1 MPGQVLKTTRI
12 DTVTFLVSLAAL
24 TLVACSNEPE
34 APTPTS
40 VEEQTPA
47 PATADADSSPPSPT
61 VEPTQIERSGDSQNA
76 TRGRAVR
83 LKVGEVAIYESE
95 GLEVR
100 FLSVVEDSRC
110 PTSAQCI
117 QAGRARVSIQVRAN
131 AGNHAILTIEVSGSD
146 DRRTRV
152 VGAHT
157 LTVLELEP
165 YPEIGASDPDYVS
178 TVLVGLS
185 LVE

>member
-1 MPGQVLKTTRI
+1 MPGQVLKTARI

-34 APTPTS
+34 APTPT
-40 VEEQTPA
+40 VEEHTPA
-47 PATADADSSPPSPT
+47 PATADAESSPPSPT
-61 VEPTQIERSGDSQNA
+61 ADPAQIERSTASQNA
-76 TRGRAVR
+76 TVGRAAR
-83 LKVGEVAIYESE
+83 LKVGEVAFYESD

-100 FLSVVEDSRC
+100 FLAVVEDSRC

-165 YPEIGASDPDYVS
+165 YPEIGAGDPDYVS